1 MDGDNKLKKCP
12 YCAEEIQD
20 DAIKC
25 KHCGSLLTG
34 KNTPESNTSTS
45 TQTEPRKKNDPKTIV
60 GAIILVVIFLAIF
73 AFCSNLGSS
82 SSSSNSNSKKT
93 ETVSVGDRGQINLD
107 GYAAV
112 TKEDYD
118 LMASYINKNNN
129 GGLADM
135 LLAGTAFKVE
145 KGDTLNVLERKLDIV
160 KVKLNN
166 NGQTGWIPASFIT
179 KN

>member
-1 MDGDNKLKKCP
+1 MKKCP

-20 DAIKC
+20 EAIKC
-25 KHCGSLLTG
+25 KHCGSLISGSDSDDTQPTMI
-34 KNTPESNTSTS
+34 KETSRSRNNTPLALGCA
-45 TQTEPRKKNDPKTIV
+45 V
-60 GAIILVVIFLAIF
+60 LIIIALALGLS
-73 AFCSNLGSS
+73 FCSNLGSG
-82 SSSSNSNSKKT
+82 SSSNSSKKT
-93 ETVSVGDRGQINLD
+93 EKVSVGDKGHINLD

-112 TKEDYD
+112 TKDDYD

-135 LLAGTAFKVE
+135 LIAGTAFKVE
-145 KGDTLNVLERKLDIV
+145 KGDTLNVLERKLDVV

-166 NGQTGWIPASFIT
+166 NGQTGWIPASFVT